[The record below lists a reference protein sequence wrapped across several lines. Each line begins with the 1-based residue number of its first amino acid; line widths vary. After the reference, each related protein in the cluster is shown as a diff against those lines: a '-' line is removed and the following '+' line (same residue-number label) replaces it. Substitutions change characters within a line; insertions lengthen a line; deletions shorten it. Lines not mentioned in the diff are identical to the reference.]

1 MKFHTTQKLDIAHCI
16 LSAGLSAEYALELLF
31 ADSNRREVSELVDLS
46 SLLEVAKVQTD
57 GRRTLESGQ
66 PSATTGRIPFRSTRA
81 GQRELR

>member
-16 LSAGLSAEYALELLF
+16 LSAGLSAEYALGLPF

-57 GRRTLESGQ
+57 ERKTFES
-66 PSATTGRIPFRSTRA
+66 
-81 GQRELR
+81 